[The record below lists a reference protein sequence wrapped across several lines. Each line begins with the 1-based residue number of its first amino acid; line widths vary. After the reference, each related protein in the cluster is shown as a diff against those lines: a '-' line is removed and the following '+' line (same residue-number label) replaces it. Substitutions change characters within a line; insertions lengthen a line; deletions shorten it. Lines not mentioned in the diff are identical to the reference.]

1 MFIFEVMN
9 TLNKWRS
16 KLGLNEWSFYLERIS
31 PNQVTYNIDVPKE
44 DRYFIGIEIRPRNK
58 VGVIYHDV
66 DLYEEAIV
74 HELLHVKYFGKGEDW
89 INEKTK
95 ELLKQ

>member
-1 MFIFEVMN
+1 MN

-16 KLGLNEWSFYLERIS
+16 KLGLNEWSIYLERIS
-31 PNQVTYNIDVPKE
+31 PEQVTYDIDVPNE

-66 DLYEEAIV
+66 DLYEQAIV
-74 HELLHVKYFGKGEDW
+74 HELLHVKYLDKGEDW